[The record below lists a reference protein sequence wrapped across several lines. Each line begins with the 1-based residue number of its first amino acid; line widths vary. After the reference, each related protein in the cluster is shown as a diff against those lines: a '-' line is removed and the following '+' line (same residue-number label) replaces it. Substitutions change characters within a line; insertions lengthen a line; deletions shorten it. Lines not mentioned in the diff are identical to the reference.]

1 MDSLALKIL
10 SKSEFKKAINQAI
23 SVKNLKQ
30 SRLRQARCH
39 LYKRLRLAL

>member
-10 SKSEFKKAINQAI
+10 SKSEFKKATNEAV

-30 SRLRQARCH
+30 SRPRQAKYH

>member
-23 SVKNLKQ
+23 STKALNNHASAKQ
-30 SRLRQARCH
+30 DVIFIND
-39 LYKRLRLAL
+39 